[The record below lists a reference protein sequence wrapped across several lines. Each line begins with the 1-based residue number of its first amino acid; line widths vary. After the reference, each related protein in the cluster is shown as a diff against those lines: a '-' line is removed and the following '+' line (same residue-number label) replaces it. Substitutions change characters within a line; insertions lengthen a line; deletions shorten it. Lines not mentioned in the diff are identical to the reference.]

1 MKKEEIC
8 TAINFT
14 GIAIIQNRFE
24 NSKAFGLSDR
34 GRGIAAAAAAP
45 PAEGITTHPDIESQV
60 IQSVNK
66 PKWKKAGLFFEH
78 LIKNKH
84 VELG

>member
-24 NSKAFGLSDR
+24 NSKAFGLSGP
-34 GRGIAAAAAAP
+34 GRGIAAAAAP
-45 PAEGITTHPDIESQV
+45 PAEGIATHPDIESQV

-78 LIKNKH
+78 LIKNQR

>member
-14 GIAIIQNRFE
+14 GIAIIQNWFE

-34 GRGIAAAAAAP
+34 GRGIAAAAP

-78 LIKNKH
+78 LIKNKR